1 MTRSRPL
8 LPLALLLPLSLTM
21 AFRQS
26 PLVDP
31 APVDIPAGMTA
42 VPVGKAV
49 KAALLGR
56 GWVVSNDQS
65 DGVDGTLKGNG
76 YAAKIHV
83 AFDPRQVKITC
94 VDSAHLKYEVKKDGE
109 HLIHTHDMGWMKFL
123 GGDIA
128 RHLELIPAN

>member
-26 PLVDP
+26 RLVDP
-31 APVDIPAGMTA
+31 APVDVPTGMTL
-42 VPVGKAV
+42 VQVGKAV

-56 GWVVSNDQS
+56 GWVGSNDQP

-94 VDSAHLKYEVKKDGE
+94 VDSTYLEYEVRKDGE
-109 HLIHTHDMGWMKFL
+109 RLIHTNDMGWMKFL